1 MNKKHFVLF
10 LIPLFTLQ
18 AKENEQKKP
27 SYDES
32 AFNWSRTFAEVA
44 QMVGQKHFKLPE
56 KNDECW
62 EEAINSFVGCL
73 DPHSGFLPPKAY
85 KQIIQSTS
93 GSFGGIGI
101 VIDNTR
107 QPKDKYLTII
117 DTIPDGPSDQSGI
130 KPLDKIVEIG
140 DELLEGMTT
149 EEATAK
155 LKGKPGTEVE
165 VKILREK
172 HPDLIVVTIKRDIIK
187 EQNSLS
193 FYLPDQQIYYVSL
206 SQFSQNATKQIET
219 LLKKS
224 KDHAYKGLILDLR
237 NNSGGLLNVAIDIV
251 GLFVPNNSL
260 VVETKGRDSRKT
272 KEYHTRREPIV
283 NNTLPIFILINNYT
297 ASAGEILAGCLQL
310 HSKRLSE
317 QNSEHKLMVFLLG
330 SRTFGKG
337 SVQEIVPVSN
347 NSALKLTTALYY
359 LPGDISIQGMGI
371 EPEFIVNRMMPQS
384 EQMKWF
390 TKSHGRECAMLNHIS
405 TEKSKKLAEKEKE
418 EDKQNKKSSQPKKWS
433 DRMKDALKQ
442 DNQLK
447 NAIMLINIFDVAQ
460 TSCPQQI
467 NNRQQALRFLQSIFV
482 NDNAIKLE
490 EVKADKGT
498 D

>member
-1 MNKKHFVLF
+1 MNKKHLLLF
-10 LIPLFTLQ
+10 LIPICTVQ
-18 AKENEQKKP
+18 AEKIESAKLP
-27 SYDES
+27 SYDEA
-32 AFNWSRTFAEVA
+32 AFNWSRTLAEVA
-44 QMVGQKHFKLPE
+44 QMIGQKHFKLPE
-56 KNDECW
+56 NAGECW
-62 EEAINSFVGCL
+62 QEAISSFVGCL

-117 DTIPDGPSDQSGI
+117 DTIPEGPSDQAGV
-130 KPLDKIVEIG
+130 KPLDKIVEIE

-172 HPDLIVVTIKRDIIK
+172 HPDLIVVKIKRDVIK

-193 FYLPDQQIYYVSL
+193 FYLPDQKIYYVSL

-260 VVETKGRDSRKT
+260 VVETKGRDNRNT
-272 KEYHTRREPIV
+272 KQYHTKREPIL
-283 NNTLPIFILINNYT
+283 NSTLPIFILINNYT

-317 QNSEHKLMVFLLG
+317 ASDEHQLMAFLLG

-359 LPGDISIQGMGI
+359 LPGDISIQGTGI
-371 EPEFIVNRMMPQS
+371 EPDFIVNRMLPQS

-390 TKSHGRECAMLNHIS
+390 TKSHGRECAMVNHIS
-405 TEKSKKLAEKEKE
+405 TEKSKKLAEKEK
-418 EDKQNKKSSQPKKWS
+418 KKHKANNDDSQPKKWS
-433 DRMKDALKQ
+433 DRMKNALKH

-447 NAIMLINIFDVAQ
+447 NAIMLINIFDMAQGCCSQKVAQ
-460 TSCPQQI
+460 
-467 NNRQQALRFLQSIFV
+467 RQQALHFLQSIFV
-482 NDNAIKLE
+482 NDNSIKFE
-490 EVKADKGT
+490 EVKADN
-498 D
+498 